1 MNRTFT
7 FRQLIPA
14 MLLFVAMA
22 VGTSALAQTFD
33 IQATYYSSTHKTLF
47 TITRSGSSLPQQT
60 IKYRTVNLSAYAGIH
75 YTAVSDTYT
84 FPENITTLQ
93 VEVSESAQ
101 YTTSYAY
108 HYQTGTT
115 RSYRFEVLDIN
126 GFELAHNDRNITT
139 GAQFSN
145 TYLNNGVTDLV
156 YFNDNGQIQSG
167 SGNKYLDVS
176 YSSANWTQVTDAGY
190 GQGVHTVSTNSLYNS
205 NSNLRTILTGL
216 SYKMYATV
224 YFTQKEENDGYQYIQ
239 IYTGNAG
246 TYDNIDDP
254 NGGIGTLTNSLYRA
268 CFILS
273 YSPTGSVMSDP
284 HYQFFPHRYNYV
296 DKAAEIAANI
306 THYEFDYNNSHLYE
320 QKYLSSSY
328 KSSTSGSLVLL
339 PTAENINIRFDAG
352 GGGDDHDEWDF
363 KDLKVRLAL
372 VDETYPTLINIAG
385 ITVSAGPYVKGNT
398 FYISVPFSEIVN
410 TANYGGYKKLV
421 TSWGDA
427 TYFSGDGTNVITFK
441 GTINANA
448 GTTLAITSLQC
459 NFKDL
464 TGTFFQGLGNNGYT
478 DSFDKTFNG
487 VTCTNSYTLAAT
499 NTEFTGLQSEYVV
512 SNNAIHPHPTVYFY
526 KGIVNNT
533 NQVQLQGDI
542 NYTLSW
548 TNAFSAG
555 TGSVTAT
562 GTGIYNGSISATYP
576 IRWSTYT
583 VSFHGNG
590 SIGIPVTGTM
600 SDQAF
605 EYGVAQNLTANA
617 FSREGFT
624 FAGWNTLSDGSGTA
638 YTDGQSV
645 QGLTTEDGG
654 TVDLYAQWTAIPWTG
669 SGDSA
674 NDPYMIIYASQLDLL
689 ATNVNGGNDY
699 SGKFFQLDADIT
711 YGHTTN
717 WYDATI
723 TENNYTAI
731 GGYYGNPFR
740 SFEGVFDGDNH
751 TISGIRIYKGG
762 SSNDDNQ
769 QGLFGRTYG
778 GTVKNVTIADARIT
792 GYRQVGGII
801 GNRNYGQVVNC
812 HVTNTV
818 AIYAVVNNSA
828 LHGGIVGYNSTN
840 DSSEKILNCTSAAT
854 ISIADG
860 LTDCNTYGGIA
871 GKNQKGKIENCL
883 VVGANVSGNS
893 NVGAIVGEDV
903 NGTFTANYY
912 RGCTVNGTANAINV
926 GTGSGDIAG
935 ARSVHTLSIGDNITA
950 SGENVV
956 IDNVTYYAHLSTITL
971 GYTGTV
977 NAGYNVNYQ
986 YNDGT
991 AHAVVGNT
999 FEMPA
1004 SDVTVSST
1012 FTDVWGIAGGA
1023 TGSEIHPYII
1033 SDTTGLN
1040 VLAQCV
1046 NGTHGYTANWFYQQ
1060 FFKLGDDI
1068 TYSHTTA
1075 WNDASSTEN
1084 NYTAIGN
1091 GNNDFRGTF
1100 DGDGHTISG
1109 IRIYKGGNT
1118 ESDDYQ
1124 GLFGG
1129 ISNATIKNLILTDTR
1144 ITGRHNVG
1152 GIAGY
1157 AYATIDNCRV
1167 TSSVAI
1173 HSVVDDADLHG
1184 GIVGTANGG
1193 SISGCSSA
1201 ATVTIAN
1208 GLTDC
1213 GLYGGI
1219 VGHCNSLLQN
1229 CLVVGGTVSGNS
1241 YVGAIAGYFDNSAG
1255 HIITNNYY
1263 TTDGIGGVNGSDCN
1277 GARRARTITLG
1288 DNVGIAGD
1296 QTAYDVSG
1304 LTAIGATALSY
1315 NNGTTTTIYSG
1326 AMQTVTLSDAAP
1338 QGYAVTSYILNGTQL
1353 AGNTFTMPDSDVTV
1367 SATVGVPY
1375 IDADGN
1381 EQVCTNYTPI
1391 QSSSGS
1397 IVILGAAGTETWYA
1411 VSGNVNIAS
1420 SYEALILYGAVH
1432 LILMDGATLSVEG
1445 SQPIWAF
1452 GSLSIYSQS
1461 LGTGRLEAIGDV
1473 TAIFVD
1479 ESPDSPVANDGS
1491 LTINGGIITAYS
1503 SINNDIFANNDITIN
1518 GGSVSGTGI
1527 YAIGT
1532 LTLGWHNASDSIYA
1546 SSYNGENG
1554 VVVKSG
1560 QYLSNGTAVYS
1571 GSLSDIQIDALAG
1584 QILQPAVA
1592 LTLPKYV
1599 NATSGVLVQ
1608 EGRTAFVLPDAN
1620 VTIAGEGCTLAD
1632 VTMGGEA
1639 ATDNGDGTWSFAMPA
1654 ADATVSATV
1663 TVIDFT
1669 TGHAGTEADP
1679 YIIMYR
1685 SQLDL
1690 LATRVNSGE
1699 SYNGKFIVLG
1709 ADIAYD
1715 PNDLDDNGE
1724 NYTAIGTGVNYKLF
1738 KGTFD
1743 GDGHII
1749 SGIRINKTGD
1759 TNADKKQG
1767 LFGYVTFASIKN
1779 VVLRDARII
1788 GYTEVGGIVGD
1799 VTFDNNIQNCLV
1811 MNTQITETNN
1821 GSNKG
1826 VISGTA
1832 NSKLTL
1838 TDNYYYNCTVNGAS
1852 SNVGVMSSDR
1862 DGARGVNKLTLCE
1875 HVIATPVAAVT
1886 YQDEGYYVAGTSV
1899 TLSVEEG
1906 YTLNGS
1912 YTVKDA
1918 NNNDVALTGGD
1929 TFEMPASDVTV
1940 SADITLT
1947 TMAGSG
1953 TENDP
1958 WIIMYRTQMDQ
1969 LAINEINDGEYYQL
1983 GRDLTYSYEGLGET
1997 ESNYTPIQVNAGGH
2011 FDGAGHTISGI
2022 RIYPYDNNDSDLGL
2036 FGINLGTVKNVT
2048 LTDAIITGDDYVG
2061 GIVGNNT
2068 KNGIIENC
2076 HVTST
2081 VIIKA
2086 YGNSSDYHGGISGD
2100 NDGDEDM
2107 IPVIRNCTSAATII
2121 DNGYENCGDY
2131 GGIVGENVGGIVSRC
2146 TAYGASV
2153 TTTGAAG
2160 GIVGYNHC
2168 PSGYE
2173 NPVVENCFAIGC
2185 TINSGSAGAITGP
2198 DDDAI
2203 FNHNYYY
2210 NCTANGKTTDIG
2222 CRKGDITEDDGAV
2235 QVFGLTLGEHITATP
2250 TAAFTYSGNNYYT
2263 AGTSVTLSP
2272 EDGYAIS
2279 GSYTVNGVQLLG
2291 DTFTMPASDVT
2302 VSATTT
2308 ELIAFKLFDGEYLIE
2323 GDYLI
2328 VYENYAMN
2336 NVVSRDEFQFESV
2349 DVDDDVIST
2358 SDANII
2364 WHIAHNNDY
2373 DYWTIYNAAAGKYAR
2388 AKNFSGGV
2396 CLHDSDCYETWWS
2409 FADAPGGGAY
2419 YIKNRYISD
2428 DYSNS
2433 YLKFLAQGFS
2443 CHEINMGNTPSLY
2456 RKVETFTK
2464 DIKGYTDDESGW
2476 YLIASPLIGEVGE
2489 VAVSAVGHM
2498 QDNTFDLYRFNQEAD
2513 AEWENWKAEGTNHYH
2528 FDLISGIGYLYA
2540 NSEDVTLTFTGW
2552 PYGGNGVVNLTKTEG
2567 VSFEGWNL
2575 VGNPWNVEACLI
2587 DGRPFYIMND
2597 EGSEIIAATGNRDY
2611 INPMEGIFVQ
2621 AEFAG
2626 DMVTFDRCSSKA
2638 KGGNGNDASLV
2649 INLSKGDRGSAID
2662 RAIVRF
2668 DEGRQLSKLQI
2679 FDGSTKLYIPQDG
2692 TDYAMVCSN
2701 RQGEI
2706 PLNFKAKELG
2716 QYTITVET
2724 QNFAS
2729 LQGVT
2734 LIDLLEETEIDLNEK
2749 PSYTFI
2755 GSPAD
2760 RQARFIIKFGG
2771 SENSEVSENS
2781 DVFAYQNGN
2790 DLIITGDGEL
2800 QVFDVMGRMIMQ
2812 KHVNGV
2818 QTCHGASLQ
2827 TGVYILKLNGK
2838 TQKIII
2844 K

>member
-1 MNRTFT
+1 MKQTKLN
-7 FRQLIPA
+7 IISA
-14 MLLFVAMA
+14 LLFVAAMVFGQTA
-22 VGTSALAQTFD
+22 WAQTFT
-33 IQATYYSSTHKTLF
+33 IQAEYFSSTHKTLF

-75 YTAVSDTYT
+75 YTAVNDTYT
-84 FPENITTLQ
+84 FQEGSTSLQ
-93 VEVSESAQ
+93 VEVSENAQ
-101 YTTSYAY
+101 YTTAYAY

-115 RSYRFEVLDIN
+115 RSYRFEVLDVN
-126 GFELAHNDRNITT
+126 GFELAHNDRAITT
-139 GAQFSN
+139 GAQFSD

-156 YFNDNGQIQSG
+156 YFTDGGSIASG
-167 SGNKYLDVS
+167 TSKYLDVS
-176 YSSANWTQVTDAGY
+176 YSSSNWTQVTDAGY

-205 NSNLRTILTGL
+205 NSNLRTILTSL
-216 SYKMYATV
+216 NYRMYATV
-224 YFTQKEENDGYQYIQ
+224 YFTQKEEHDGYQYIQ

-246 TYDNIDDP
+246 TYDNVNDP
-254 NGGIGTLTNSLYRA
+254 DGGIGTLTNSLYRA

-273 YSPTGSVMSDP
+273 KDEGVMTSE
-284 HYQFFPHRYNYV
+284 HHQFFPHRYNYHN
-296 DKAAEIAANI
+296 KAAEQAANI
-306 THYEFDYNNSHLYE
+306 THYEFDYSDSYLYE
-320 QKYLSSSY
+320 QKFINSSY
-328 KSSTSGSLVLL
+328 NSSTSGSLVLL

-352 GGGDDHDEWDF
+352 GGGLHDHDEWDF

-372 VDETYPTLINIAG
+372 VDETYPTLINMAG

-410 TANYGGYKKLV
+410 TASYSGYKKLV

-448 GTTLAITSLQC
+448 GTTLEITSLQC

-464 TGTFFQGLGNNGYT
+464 TGTFFRSLGNNGYIH
-478 DSFDKTFNG
+478 SFDKTFNG
-487 VTCTNSYTLAAT
+487 VTCTESYTLAAT

-512 SNNAIHPHPTVYFY
+512 SNTAIEPHPTVYFY
-526 KGIVNNT
+526 KGIKNNT
-533 NQVQLQGDI
+533 NKVQLTENT

-548 TNAFSAG
+548 ANNNAAG
-555 TGSVTAT
+555 NGRVTAT
-562 GTGIYNGSISATYP
+562 GAGIYTGSASATFP
-576 IRWSTYT
+576 IRWSTYN

-590 SIGIPVTGTM
+590 SVGIPVTGTM

-605 EYGVAQNLTANA
+605 EYGVAQNLSANA

-624 FAGWNTLSDGSGTA
+624 FAGWNTEPAGSGASYSAGEAVT
-638 YTDGQSV
+638 
-645 QGLTTEDGG
+645 GLTTEDGG
-654 TVDLYAQWTAIPWTG
+654 IINLYAQWSVIPWTG
-669 SGDSA
+669 SGDNA
-674 NDPYMIIYASQLDLL
+674 NDPYIILYASQLDLL
-689 ATNVNGGNDY
+689 ATNVNGGNNY
-699 SGKFFQLDADIT
+699 SNNFFKLGADIT
-711 YGHTTN
+711 YAHTTN
-717 WYDATI
+717 WNDPTS

-731 GGYYGNPFR
+731 GNDYDYKFKGT
-740 SFEGVFDGDNH
+740 FDGNNH
-751 TISGIRIYKGG
+751 TISGIRIYKP
-762 SSNDDNQ
+762 SDPT
-769 QGLFGRTYG
+769 QGLFGYVYYATI
-778 GTVKNVTIADARIT
+778 KNVILTDARIT
-792 GYRQVGGII
+792 GD
-801 GNRNYGQVVNC
+801 
-812 HVTNTV
+812 
-818 AIYAVVNNSA
+818 NNV
-828 LHGGIVGYNSTN
+828 GGIVGHFHNH
-840 DSSEKILNCTSAAT
+840 T
-854 ISIADG
+854 I
-860 LTDCNTYGGIA
+860 
-871 GKNQKGKIENCL
+871 QNCL
-883 VVGANVSGNS
+883 VLNATITGNYAGDYNGTGAVVGYK
-893 NVGAIVGEDV
+893 V
-903 NGTFTANYY
+903 NGLLSHNYY
-912 RGCTVNGTANAINV
+912 RNCIVNV
-926 GTGSGDIAG
+926 GDDTYTTNIGLGAPQNDYAG
-935 ARSVHTLSIGDNITA
+935 EVASLHTLNLGDNITA
-950 SGENVV
+950 SGESVV

-971 GYTGTV
+971 GYTGTI
-977 NAGYNVNYQ
+977 NPGYKLGYT

-999 FEMPA
+999 FEMPGLDNVA
-1004 SDVTVSST
+1004 VSST

-1296 QTAYDVSG
+1296 QTEYDVSG
-1304 LTAIGATALSY
+1304 ITAFGTTALSY

-1326 AMQTVTLSDAAP
+1326 ATQTVTLSDAAP

-1367 SATVGVPY
+1367 SATIGVPY

-1381 EQVCTNYTPI
+1381 EQICTNCTLI
-1391 QSSSGS
+1391 ESSTGS
-1397 IVILGAAGTETWYA
+1397 TVTLGSAGTETWYA

-1532 LTLGWHNASDSIYA
+1532 LTLGWHNASDRIYA

-1560 QYLSNGTAVYS
+1560 QYLSDGTAVYS
-1571 GSLSDIQIDALAG
+1571 GSLSDTQIDALAG
-1584 QILQPAVA
+1584 QTLQPAVA

-1599 NATSGVLVQ
+1599 NVTSGVLVQ
-1608 EGRTAFVLPDAN
+1608 EGRTAFVLPGTN
-1620 VTIAGEGCTLAD
+1620 VTIAAEGCTLAD
-1632 VTMGGEA
+1632 VTVGGEA

-1690 LATRVNSGE
+1690 LTTHVNSGTN
-1699 SYNGKFIVLG
+1699 YNGKFIKLG

-1724 NYTAIGTGVNYKLF
+1724 NYTAIGDGVNDRPF

-1743 GDGHII
+1743 GASHII
-1749 SGIRINKTGD
+1749 SGTRINKTGE
-1759 TNADKKQG
+1759 TYADQYQG
-1767 LFGYVTFASIKN
+1767 LFGYVNEATIKN
-1779 VVLRDARII
+1779 VILSDAHII
-1788 GYTEVGGIVGD
+1788 GRNQVGGIVGD
-1799 VTFDNNIQNCLV
+1799 VKSFSYSTIQNCLV
-1811 MNTQITETNN
+1811 LNSHITATKTITD
-1821 GSNKG
+1821 NKG
-1826 VISGTA
+1826 AIAGYYTTW
-1832 NSKLTL
+1832 LTL
-1838 TDNYYYNCTVNGAS
+1838 TDNYYYNCTVNGVS
-1852 SNVGVMSSDR
+1852 TNVGANGSDR

-1875 HVIATPVAAVT
+1875 HVIATPAAAVT
-1886 YQDEGYYVAGTSV
+1886 YQGNSYYAVGTSV
-1899 TLSVEEG
+1899 TLSVEES

-1918 NNNDVALTGGD
+1918 NNNDITLTGGD

-1969 LAINEINDGEYYQL
+1969 LAISEINNGEYYQL

-1997 ESNYTPIQVNAGGH
+1997 ESNYTPINIRAGGH

-2022 RIYPYDNNDSDLGL
+2022 RVYPYDNHDADLGL

-2048 LTDAIITGDDYVG
+2048 LTDAIITGENYVG
-2061 GIVGNNT
+2061 GIVGSNYD
-2068 KNGIIENC
+2068 NGIIENC

-2081 VIIKA
+2081 VFIKA
-2086 YGNSSDYHGGISGD
+2086 IDTRSDYHGGIAGD
-2100 NDGDEDM
+2100 NDADEDKTP
-2107 IPVIRNCTSAATII
+2107 IIRNCTSAATITN
-2121 DNGYENCGDY
+2121 NGYENCGDY
-2131 GGIVGENVGGIVSRC
+2131 GGIVGENAGGIVSGC
-2146 TAYGASV
+2146 TAYGAIV
-2153 TTTGAAG
+2153 TATGTAG
-2160 GIVGYNHC
+2160 GIVGFNYYV
-2168 PSGYE
+2168 SDFAD
-2173 NPVVENCFAIGC
+2173 NPVDENCFVIGC
-2185 TINSGSAGAITGP
+2185 TINGGWAGAITGS
-2198 DDDAI
+2198 DDDAD

-2210 NCTANGKTTDIG
+2210 NCTVNGSTNNVG
-2222 CRKGDITEDDGAV
+2222 YCNGDITENDGAV
-2235 QVFGLTLGEHITATP
+2235 QVFSLTLGEHITATA
-2250 TAAFTYSGNNYYT
+2250 TAAYSYSGNNYYT

-2272 EDGYAIS
+2272 EEGYAIS
-2279 GSYTVNGVQLLG
+2279 GSYTVKDADDNDVALSGG
-2291 DTFTMPASDVT
+2291 NTFEMPASDVT

-2308 ELIAFKLFDGEYLIE
+2308 ELIAFELFDGDYIIE

-2328 VYENYAMN
+2328 VCNDFAMK
-2336 NVVSRDEFQFESV
+2336 NVVNSLGRFQYEGV
-2349 DVDDDVIST
+2349 DNNGGVIT
-2358 SDANII
+2358 TGDASIV
-2364 WHIAHNNDY
+2364 WHIAKDDNG
-2373 DYWTIYNAAAGKYAR
+2373 YWTIYNAAAEKYAGVVGINGHVSLKEAVDPYSEWLFNSATNGTYNIISQILLNTTNSSCLR
-2388 AKNFSGGV
+2388 FDLNGLNGFVCKDINLGG
-2396 CLHDSDCYETWWS
+2396 
-2409 FADAPGGGAY
+2409 
-2419 YIKNRYISD
+2419 
-2428 DYSNS
+2428 
-2433 YLKFLAQGFS
+2433 
-2443 CHEINMGNTPSLY
+2443 TPFLY

-2476 YLIASPLIGEVGE
+2476 YLIASPLYNDVNVNNVE
-2489 VAVSAVGHM
+2489 HM
-2498 QDNTFDLYRFNQEAD
+2498 QDNTFDLYRFNQEAA
-2513 AEWENWKAEGTNHYH
+2513 AEWENWKAEGTDHHH
-2528 FDLISGIGYLYA
+2528 FGLESGRGYLYA
-2540 NSEDVTLTFTGW
+2540 NSKDVTLTFTGW
-2552 PYGGNGVVNLTKTEG
+2552 PYGGDGVVILYKTDDVE
-2567 VSFEGWNL
+2567 FEGWNL
-2575 VGNPWNVEACLI
+2575 VGNPWSVEATL
-2587 DGRPFYIMND
+2587 DNNRPFYRMNAL
-2597 EGSEIIAATGNRDY
+2597 GTEIIAAEDNTIDA
-2611 INPMEGIFVQ
+2611 MEGIFVQ
-2621 AEFAG
+2621 ANFDG

-2649 INLSKGDRGSAID
+2649 INLCKGNRGSVID

-2668 DEGRQLSKLQI
+2668 DSERTMTKLQI
-2679 FDGSTKLYIPQDG
+2679 FENSPKLYIPQAGKEFAIAYSDG
-2692 TDYAMVCSN
+2692 V
-2701 RQGEI
+2701 GEM
-2706 PLNFKAKELG
+2706 PLNFKAKENGEFTL
-2716 QYTITVET
+2716 TVSET
-2724 QNFAS
+2724 ANSQLPTVNY
-2729 LQGVT
+2729 LH
-2734 LIDLLEETEIDLNEK
+2734 LIDNLTGADVDLLTT
-2749 PSYTFI
+2749 PSYTFTARYDDYASRFKLI
-2755 GSPAD
+2755 FNVLGSD
-2760 RQARFIIKFGG
+2760 
-2771 SENSEVSENS
+2771 SENE
-2781 DVFAYQNGN
+2781 DFAFISNGE
-2790 DLIITGDGEL
+2790 IIVNGEGTL
-2800 QVFDVMGRMIMQ
+2800 QVIDALGRFLFTKEITTANCQ
-2812 KHVNGV
+2812 LPTSNYKP
-2818 QTCHGASLQ
+2818 
-2827 TGVYILKLNGK
+2827 GVYVLRLINGENVK
-2838 TQKIII
+2838 TQKILV